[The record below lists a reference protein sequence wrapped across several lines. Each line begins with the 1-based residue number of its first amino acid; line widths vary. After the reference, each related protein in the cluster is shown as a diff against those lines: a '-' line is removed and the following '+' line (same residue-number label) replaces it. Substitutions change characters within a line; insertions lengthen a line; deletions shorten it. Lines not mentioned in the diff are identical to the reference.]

1 MTPALSSC
9 AVTLPARFLDHPI
22 FAPYRS
28 AWPPEA
34 TGSPRLVPAPRDAT
48 GALAFER
55 ALVERDELHMRP
67 ADLHDALNAVVWRTF
82 PTAKR
87 AISARHVALGHDPSS
102 PNGRPRGRD
111 VLTLFDEAGLL
122 LVSPEAKA
130 LAAANARHDW
140 HALFVAGRARWHA
153 TIRPIVFGHG
163 ALEQMAKSF
172 ARHDAP
178 VVQRDLTLKALWL
191 DADPAMTLAGI
202 DAALADAIH
211 AGAVLDAGER
221 RLPLPVIGIPGWFP
235 DSADVAL
242 YDDRAVFRPAR
253 QLRRSASCAA
263 S

>member
-1 MTPALSSC
+1 MTPALASC
-9 AVTLPARFLDHPI
+9 AVDLPGRFLDHPI

-34 TGSPRLVPAPRDAT
+34 TGSPRLVPAPRAAA

-55 ALVERDELHMRP
+55 ALVERDELQMRP
-67 ADLHDALNAVVWRTF
+67 GNLHDALNAVVWRTF
-82 PTAKR
+82 PAAKR
-87 AISARHVALGHDPSS
+87 AISARHVDLGHDPKS

-140 HALFVAGRARWHA
+140 HTLFVVGRARWHA

-172 ARHDAP
+172 AGHDAP
-178 VVQRDLTLKALWL
+178 VIQRDLTLKALWL
-191 DADPAMTLAGI
+191 DAAPAMTLAGI
-202 DAALADAIH
+202 DAALARAIR
-211 AGAVLDAGER
+211 AGAVLHAGER
-221 RLPLPVIGIPGWFP
+221 RLPLPLIGVPEWFP
-235 DSADVAL
+235 ESADAAL

-253 QLRRSASCAA
+253 SIRQSASCAA